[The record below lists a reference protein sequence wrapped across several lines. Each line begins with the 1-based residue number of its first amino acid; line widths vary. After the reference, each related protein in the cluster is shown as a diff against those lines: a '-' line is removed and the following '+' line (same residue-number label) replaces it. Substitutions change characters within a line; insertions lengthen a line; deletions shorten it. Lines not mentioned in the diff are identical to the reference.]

1 MQRSP
6 AIALLLLLV
15 PAAIAA
21 EPYLVLERQW
31 LRPTGAD
38 PEYALADP
46 DQSGTP
52 DGTTRTVEW
61 GYESAVSARFGVAID
76 RAERIELDA
85 FVFDQS
91 ASDSVR
97 APAGGAVWDIFYSQ
111 GNPGGELTDASNGRA
126 EATSDIRAWTIDLRW
141 VHGIDFDPWRCDLSL
156 GVRRSALRDA
166 YSARYSVTGTAWRAG
181 HLSDALATGLV
192 GGLAVRRSWW
202 DGRVGVH
209 AEASYAVLRGTLA
222 GESAHMVENGAF
234 DVFEFDRTSA
244 GFVQTDLA
252 LGGDLALGA
261 GFTLAASYRIAR
273 WEGMVREDRF
283 GGGSSLLNG
292 ERDTTTRDVLWDG
305 FVVALG
311 WAGSL

>member
-1 MQRSP
+1 MQRSS
-6 AIALLLLLV
+6 AIALLLLL
-15 PAAIAA
+15 ASAMIAA

-31 LRPTGAD
+31 LRPSGAD
-38 PEYALADP
+38 PEYVLVDP

-52 DGTTRTVEW
+52 DGSTRSVEW
-61 GYESAVSARFGVAID
+61 SYESAGSARLGVAID

-91 ASDSVR
+91 SSDSAT
-97 APAGGAVWDIFYSQ
+97 APSGGALWDIFYSQ
-111 GNPGGELTDASNGRA
+111 GDAQGEMLDTDEGRA
-126 EATSDIRAWTIDLRW
+126 VATSEMRAWTIDLRW
-141 VHGIDFDPWRCDLSL
+141 IHGIDFDPWRCDLSL
-156 GVRRSALRDA
+156 GVRRAALRDA
-166 YSARYSVTGTAWRAG
+166 FSVRYSTNAPLAWRVD
-181 HLSDALATGLV
+181 HLSEALATGLV
-192 GGLAVRRSWW
+192 GGLGVRRSWW

-222 GESAHMVENGAF
+222 GESAHMTENGPF
-234 DVFEFDRTSA
+234 DVFEFDRNSA
-244 GFVQTDLA
+244 GFVQTDIA
-252 LGGDLALGA
+252 IGGDLGLGA

-283 GGGSSLLNG
+283 GDGG